1 MNDDGS
7 ARIRE
12 YVEAC
17 LRGRGDEAELSD
29 SESLFQAGRL
39 DSLAMTELIQ
49 FLEQHYGVD
58 FAKVTF
64 DVELIDSVAE
74 IAAFV
79 AQRGSTPPRQAES

>member
-1 MNDDGS
+1 MNNIDN

-12 YVEAC
+12 YVETC
-17 LRGRGDEAELSD
+17 LRVRGDEAALSD

-39 DSLAMTELIQ
+39 DSLAMTKLIQ
-49 FLEQHYGVD
+49 FLEEHYGVD
-58 FAKVTF
+58 FAKVAF

-79 AQRGSTPPRQAES
+79 EHQQR